1 MSINRQSSNLIPLD
15 RKSESKFDE
24 RPTEA
29 NAPFADTKALCHAAC
44 RQTKNLY
51 AGTREFDNPD
61 KSFALVQSA
70 QMDRPTTQ
78 QKEAISRI
86 YAEQA
91 WIYFQEQNWSQ
102 AIAACQNALENNAQN
117 ADAYKILGNVLKVQG
132 KKAEALG
139 VYAKALSINPNSAPI
154 YANLGSFHAEQ
165 KNWQQALDYFQ
176 QAVIL
181 DPSLAGAY
189 RSLAQIWE
197 ELGNS
202 DQALECFC
210 QAVNLEPER
219 LTAPE
224 YFSFGNQL
232 YQQGKLKEASIF
244 YIQGVKLNPRAE
256 SELSQLVKIFEELE
270 QWQQAVVYYQK
281 LISLSSNDLELS
293 DSLESDK
300 PIKNLLSGSQ
310 SRTKPRNLPKLASQS
325 HQPSPPKLNSATRQ
339 NKSDEVS
346 SSLASLG
353 SITATTT
360 PAKLLPK
367 AETKLAIAP
376 ESATKQPNSAVSWNN
391 LGSLYAQKKQWTR
404 AISCYQEALELD
416 PKLCKAHR
424 NLARVYNQTGNKL
437 QSSLCWYQAF
447 TLEPEGVKPE
457 EYFNLARKLLQQ
469 QEVDKAIAC
478 LRRTIQLKPD
488 FERAYLILGKLF
500 ERQGKSKAAQACYEK
515 MKQIHN
521 NEHQQTTIN
530 N

>member
-15 RKSESKFDE
+15 RKSESK
-24 RPTEA
+24 A
-29 NAPFADTKALCHAAC
+29 
-44 RQTKNLY
+44 
-51 AGTREFDNPD
+51 FDNSD

-78 QKEAISRI
+78 QKEAVARI

-102 AIAACQNALENNAQN
+102 AIAACKNALENNAQN

-139 VYAKALSINPNSAPI
+139 VYAKALAINPNSAPI

-224 YFSFGNQL
+224 YFSFGKQL

-270 QWQQAVVYYQK
+270 EWQQAVVYYQK
-281 LISLSSNDLELS
+281 LISLSNNDLELS
-293 DSLESDK
+293 DPLESDK
-300 PIKNLLSGSQ
+300 PIKNLLSRSQ
-310 SRTKPRNLPKLASQS
+310 SRTKPRDLPKLTSKS
-325 HQPSPPKLNSATRQ
+325 HQPNQPRLNSARQ
-339 NKSDEVS
+339 DKLDEISSFSD
-346 SSLASLG
+346 SLG
-353 SITATTT
+353 SITATKTAT
-360 PAKLLPK
+360 KLLPK
-367 AETKLAIAP
+367 AETKLAIPP

-416 PKLCKAHR
+416 PNLCKTHR

-437 QSSLCWYQAF
+437 QSSLSWYAAF
-447 TLEPEGVKPE
+447 TIEPDQVKPE

-500 ERQGKSKAAQACYEK
+500 ERQGKPEAAQACYAK
-515 MKQIHN
+515 IRQSN
-521 NEHQQTTIN
+521 QQ
-530 N
+530 